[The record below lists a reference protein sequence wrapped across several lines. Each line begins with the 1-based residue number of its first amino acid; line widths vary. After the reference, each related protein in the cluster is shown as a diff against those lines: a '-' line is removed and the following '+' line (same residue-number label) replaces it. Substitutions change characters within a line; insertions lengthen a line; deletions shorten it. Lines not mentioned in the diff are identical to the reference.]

1 MTITQEVLEQSCLG
15 LISYSGAAKSD
26 YLEAVECAKSG
37 DFEQAEAAIER
48 GNENYLHAHEA
59 HFGLL
64 QEETGTE
71 GGLLNIP
78 FSPQMKLLPLFSG
91 YFPFHFQILEDY
103 HIRMVILGICGNRR
117 CLFTGQLHVQP
128 PCIIP
133 SALYLSKSMFP
144 LKSADSSQHTV
155 HLVFFTGEIDKFSS
169 QDSSI

>member
-64 QEETGTE
+64 QVHAEDQLAMAEMARIMAEELIE
-71 GGLLNIP
+71 VYKRIN
-78 FSPQMKLLPLFSG
+78 
-91 YFPFHFQILEDY
+91 
-103 HIRMVILGICGNRR
+103 
-117 CLFTGQLHVQP
+117 
-128 PCIIP
+128 
-133 SALYLSKSMFP
+133 
-144 LKSADSSQHTV
+144 
-155 HLVFFTGEIDKFSS
+155 
-169 QDSSI
+169 